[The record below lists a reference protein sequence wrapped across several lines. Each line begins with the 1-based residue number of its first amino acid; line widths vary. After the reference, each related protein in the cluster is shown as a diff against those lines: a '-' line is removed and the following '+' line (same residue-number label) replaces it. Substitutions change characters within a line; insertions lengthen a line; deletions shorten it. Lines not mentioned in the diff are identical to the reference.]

1 MGRAEIFTKEIDVHS
16 KKNLAEVRHND
27 ELGISVRVIQNDD
40 GSISINAEDAAIGYG
55 WVQVQNKKGKQY
67 TSVRWETL
75 NGYCNGFGFPNI
87 LGKGDYIPESL
98 FYMLGFKAGNERAVK
113 FQKWLATEVLPSIR
127 KNGMYAEDDLL
138 DNPDLLLKV
147 VMKLKTE
154 REAKRL
160 AEQRAQELEAELDQN
175 KDWYSIKRV
184 AALNGVEWRTF
195 DWRKLK
201 STGLDMGYE
210 VKKIFDANYGE
221 VNTYHREVWEAVYPE
236 YEI

>member
-1 MGRAEIFTKEIDVHS
+1 MGRAEFFTEDNNLHTEKSLMEIYKKKEFGEIRTI
-16 KKNLAEVRHND
+16 EF
-27 ELGISVRVIQNDD
+27 
-40 GSISINAEDAAIGYG
+40 
-55 WVQVQNKKGKQY
+55 KGKPY
-67 TSVRWETL
+67 FVGNDIAKALEYARPYEAVSAHCKGAVSYRILT
-75 NGYCNGFGFPNI
+75 NGGIQENKI
-87 LGKGDYIPESL
+87 IPEGDVYRL
-98 FYMLGFKAGNERAVK
+98 ILKASDQSKNSNIKAKAKRFEAWV
-113 FQKWLATEVLPSIR
+113 FDEVLPSIR